1 MAPESSVLRFF
12 IHVLHDLP
20 GITHGWACMQVTETT
35 FRRFLVDSP
44 LVPSSGA
51 GGVRYGSFHQ
61 QYWVDGQSLPAVMRF
76 PAAPCHIPPASQA
89 QPRPL

>member
-1 MAPESSVLRFF
+1 
-12 IHVLHDLP
+12 
-20 GITHGWACMQVTETT
+20 MQVTEAT

-61 QYWVDGQSLPAVMRF
+61 QYWVDGQSLTAVF
-76 PAAPCHIPPASQA
+76 ALQPHPHHTPPACQSPTLFALALKGLA
-89 QPRPL
+89 QLLYSPMYLVVMP